1 MRDPAFP
8 GTAMAYHPFH
18 APRPAD
24 FPMSAFLAAAQ
35 PSFFPALALPPAAL
49 AKPMPDPGL
58 AGAAEAG
65 LHVSALGHHHQA
77 AHLRSLKSLEPEEE
91 VEDDPKVTLEAK
103 ELWDQFHKLGTE
115 MVITKSG
122 RRMFPPFKVRVSGLD
137 KKAKYILLMD
147 IVAADDC
154 RYKFHNS
161 RWMVAGKADP
171 EMPKRMYI
179 HPDSPATGE
188 QWMAKPVAFHKLKL
202 TNNISDKHGFTI
214 LNSMHKYQPRFHIV
228 RANDILKLPYSTFR
242 TYVFPETDFIAV
254 TAYQNDKIT
263 QLKIDN
269 NPFAK
274 GFRDTGNGRREKRKQ
289 LSLPSLRMYEEPC
302 KPDRD
307 GGESDA
313 SSCEPSAVRDALHS
327 PVGALPSPLRLKG
340 SSRGKGETPGSAP
353 GPPPL
358 SPAFPASGR
367 GGVVVVVSGFPNFP
381 KRRVSARW
389 EPCKQEEMARQPV
402 RSTRLPGSSLS
413 DCGTR
418 ARFCPRNE
426 FLPLIIVGTLLPQ
439 SLPDTRALASDPLL
453 ASPGCFCSDPLSLHP
468 LAEEKPGADSDAEVE
483 KAPEERPAAAA
494 SPGGENAT
502 PHGSPRCPEER
513 SKERRSPEKV
523 KDGASSREG
532 PGEGLFGAR
541 GLEKDKVE
549 GRRKEPDPGK
559 KDAEGGGL
567 GKEAFAPLM
576 VHTDSPPHLSAGHL
590 QSLAL
595 SGLHGQQFFSPLGAG
610 QPLFIHPGQFAMAPG
625 AFSAM
630 GMGHLLASVTGGG
643 SLENGALSSAPGA
656 AGTATPFPFHL
667 SQHMLASQGIPMPT
681 FGGLFPYPYTYM
693 AAAAAAASAMPAT
706 SAAAA
711 GPLSRNPFLGSS
723 RPRLRFSPYQLP
735 VTIPPS
741 TNLLTT
747 GLPASLNPGSEG
759 SKAGSSRESSPLP
772 EMPLHKG
779 GSQRPAASPKGSL
792 KESLNE
798 LQNIQR
804 LVSGLESQRELSPG
818 RESPK

>member
-340 SSRGKGETPGSAP
+340 S
-353 GPPPL
+353 
-358 SPAFPASGR
+358 GR
-367 GGVVVVVSGFPNFP
+367 
-381 KRRVSARW
+381 
-389 EPCKQEEMARQPV
+389 
-402 RSTRLPGSSLS
+402 
-413 DCGTR
+413 
-418 ARFCPRNE
+418 
-426 FLPLIIVGTLLPQ
+426 
-439 SLPDTRALASDPLL
+439 
-453 ASPGCFCSDPLSLHP
+453 
-468 LAEEKPGADSDAEVE
+468 EEKPGADSDAEGE
-483 KAPEERPAAAA
+483 KAPEERPAAVA
-494 SPGGENAT
+494 SPGGEDAT
-502 PHGSPRCPEER
+502 PRGSPRCPEER

-523 KDGASSREG
+523 KDGASPREG
-532 PGEGLFGAR
+532 PGEGLFGTR

-667 SQHMLASQGIPMPT
+667 SQHMLASQGIPVPT

-747 GLPASLNPGSEG
+747 GLPTSLNPGSEG

-772 EMPLHKG
+772 EVPLHKG
-779 GSQRPAASPKGSL
+779 GSQRPATSPKGSL

>member
-340 SSRGKGETPGSAP
+340 S
-353 GPPPL
+353 
-358 SPAFPASGR
+358 GR
-367 GGVVVVVSGFPNFP
+367 
-381 KRRVSARW
+381 
-389 EPCKQEEMARQPV
+389 
-402 RSTRLPGSSLS
+402 
-413 DCGTR
+413 
-418 ARFCPRNE
+418 
-426 FLPLIIVGTLLPQ
+426 
-439 SLPDTRALASDPLL
+439 
-453 ASPGCFCSDPLSLHP
+453 
-468 LAEEKPGADSDAEVE
+468 EEKPGADSDAEVE
-483 KAPEERPAAAA
+483 KVPEERPVAAA
-494 SPGGENAT
+494 SPGGEDAT
-502 PHGSPRCPEER
+502 PRGSPRCPEER
-513 SKERRSPEKV
+513 SKERRSPEKA
-523 KDGASSREG
+523 KDGASPREA
-532 PGEGLFGAR
+532 PGEGLFGTR

-549 GRRKEPDPGK
+549 GRRKEPDPSK

-772 EMPLHKG
+772 EVPLHKG

>member
-1 MRDPAFP
+1 
-8 GTAMAYHPFH
+8 
-18 APRPAD
+18 
-24 FPMSAFLAAAQ
+24 MSAFLAAAQ

-49 AKPMPDPGL
+49 AKPIPDPTL

-202 TNNISDKHGFTI
+202 TNNISDKHGFNLLP
-214 LNSMHKYQPRFHIV
+214 LNERFHIV

-289 LSLPSLRMYEEPC
+289 LTLPSLRMYEEQC

-313 SSCEPSAVRDALHS
+313 SSCDPAPVRDTLHS
-327 PVGALPSPLRLKG
+327 PLGTAPSPLRLN
-340 SSRGKGETPGSAP
+340 R
-353 GPPPL
+353 
-358 SPAFPASGR
+358 SGR
-367 GGVVVVVSGFPNFP
+367 ACDV
-381 KRRVSARW
+381 
-389 EPCKQEEMARQPV
+389 
-402 RSTRLPGSSLS
+402 
-413 DCGTR
+413 
-418 ARFCPRNE
+418 
-426 FLPLIIVGTLLPQ
+426 
-439 SLPDTRALASDPLL
+439 
-453 ASPGCFCSDPLSLHP
+453 
-468 LAEEKPGADSDAEVE
+468 
-483 KAPEERPAAAA
+483 
-494 SPGGENAT
+494 
-502 PHGSPRCPEER
+502 
-513 SKERRSPEKV
+513 
-523 KDGASSREG
+523 ASSHRQA
-532 PGEGLFGAR
+532 LF
-541 GLEKDKVE
+541 K
-549 GRRKEPDPGK
+549 
-559 KDAEGGGL
+559 
-567 GKEAFAPLM
+567 
-576 VHTDSPPHLSAGHL
+576 
-590 QSLAL
+590 
-595 SGLHGQQFFSPLGAG
+595 
-610 QPLFIHPGQFAMAPG
+610 
-625 AFSAM
+625 
-630 GMGHLLASVTGGG
+630 
-643 SLENGALSSAPGA
+643 LSS
-656 AGTATPFPFHL
+656 FVSL
-667 SQHMLASQGIPMPT
+667 LQGIPMPT

-693 AAAAAAASAMPAT
+693 AAAAAAASALPAT

-711 GPLSRNPFLGSS
+711 SSLSRNPFLSS
-723 RPRLRFSPYQLP
+723 TRPRLRFSPYQIP

-759 SKAGSSRESSPLP
+759 SKPGSSRESSPLP
-772 EMPLHKG
+772 ELPLHKSS
-779 GSQRPAASPKGSL
+779 SQRGSLSPKSSL
-792 KESLNE
+792 KDSINE

-804 LVSGLESQRELSPG
+804 LVYDEAPIAFKSGRMKTLACLLTYCTCPRFVDPTAPGEDVTEFNYRLKTWILKRGDFIRTLPTAANKLRSSNRPANSRFSVKRYLVRIVLTWVHPKAQCLPPAAIHDRALTDHNERRICPFTLVSRKTDPDPDPRAPSSEHFDTANAHAPVHATLS
-818 RESPK
+818 